1 MSEFTHAAA
10 RADTLPTTHAA
21 NEAADEAT
29 YLATLHGLWKKA
41 WPAGANTAPHYPHG
55 EQPVTEYLRTWAR
68 LQPDKPAVL
77 HYGHTLTYAELDDA
91 SDRFAALLAAHGI
104 VPGDR
109 VAVFLPNLPQYHLV
123 FFGILKLGAVHVPV
137 SPMSRA
143 FELAHELGDTGALA
157 LVALDGL
164 MPVVREV
171 RAASSL
177 RHVFVTGFADLLP
190 AQPTVPLPDAMRAPR
205 IACPDAIELMPAL
218 AAAVVTGLGAA
229 PAHRPGLDDI
239 AALNY
244 TGGTTGLPKGCVHTQ
259 RDMLYTAASNFG
271 TALERA
277 DDTVFL
283 SFFPQFWIA
292 GENLGLVFPVF
303 CGATLVLLTRW
314 DPVAVMTAVQRYR
327 VTCMAMPVDGAV
339 EMMDHPRFGEFDL
352 SSLRQ
357 VRVVSFVKKLNLDY
371 RRRWQ
376 ALTGG
381 ILAEAAWGMTETHT
395 SDTFTTG
402 FQDGDF
408 DLHAQPVFVG
418 LPVPG
423 TEFKICDFETG
434 ALQPLGVDGEIRVR
448 SPSLLKG
455 YWNQPAATAEALV
468 GGWLRTGDIGL
479 IDEQGFL
486 HFLGRRKEM
495 LKVKGMSV
503 FPPEIEAVLGQH
515 PAVLGSGVVGRVDA
529 VRGEVPV
536 AFVQLKPDVDAATA
550 AQSLIDWCQSRM
562 AGYKLPEI
570 RLVDSL
576 PMTATGKVKKQDLS
590 ALL

>member
-1 MSEFTHAAA
+1 M
-10 RADTLPTTHAA
+10 TTTQD
-21 NEAADEAT
+21 EAA
-29 YLATLHGLWKKA
+29 YLAHLQGLYQKA
-41 WPAGANTAPHYPHG
+41 WPTDANTAPHYPHG
-55 EQPVTEYLRTWAR
+55 EIPLTEYLRAWAK
-68 LQPDKPAVL
+68 QTPTKPAVI
-77 HYGHTLTYAELDDA
+77 HHGHVTTYAELDAA
-91 SDRFAALLAAHGI
+91 SDRFAALLASDGVA
-104 VPGDR
+104 PGDR
-109 VAVFLPNLPQYHLV
+109 VAVFLPNMPQYHTV
-123 FFGILKLGAVHVPV
+123 FFGILKAGAVHVPV

-143 FELAHELGDTGALA
+143 FELAHELTDTQAVL
-157 LVALDGL
+157 LVALDEL

-171 RAASSL
+171 QADPAHTLSL
-177 RHVFVTGFADLLP
+177 RQVYVTGFADLLP
-190 AQPTVPLPDAMRAPR
+190 AEPTVPVHASLRGAR
-205 IACPDAIELMPAL
+205 IACPDATELMPAL
-218 AAAVVTGLGAA
+218 AAVTTPA

-244 TGGTTGLPKGCVHTQ
+244 TGGTTGLPKGCIHTQ

-271 TALERA
+271 IALERA

-292 GENLGLVFPVF
+292 GENLGIIFPVF

-314 DPVAVMTAVQRYR
+314 DPVAVMTAVQHYQ

-339 EMMDHPRFGEFDL
+339 ELMDRPDFKDYDL

-376 ALTGG
+376 QLTGG

-402 FQDGDF
+402 FQGDDF

-434 ALQPLGVDGEIRVR
+434 ALKALGEDGEIRVR
-448 SPSLLKG
+448 TPSLLKG
-455 YWNQPAATAEALV
+455 YWRRPEATAEALV
-468 GGWLRTGDIGL
+468 DGWLRTGDIGL
-479 IDEQGFL
+479 IDTDGFL
-486 HFLGRRKEM
+486 HFLGRKKEM

-515 PAVLGSGVVGRVDA
+515 PAVLGSGVVGRTDPQ
-529 VRGEVPV
+529 RGEVPV
-536 AFVQLKPDVDAATA
+536 AFVLLKPEADAATA
-550 AQSLIDWCQSRM
+550 VQSLTDWCASRM
-562 AGYKLPEI
+562 ASYKLPEI
-570 RLVDSL
+570 RLVPSL
-576 PMTATGKVKKQDLS
+576 PMTATGKVKKQDL
-590 ALL
+590 ATLL